1 MTNLVKHILVLGIY
15 VHMTFAT
22 KIGCGNDYVTAN
34 WDDDAF
40 KYYFMPS
47 NIEKTL
53 YCIGFDKNRLTNGD
67 ESVTVNTTG
76 AYIKDISY
84 PLKTSTKNII
94 FCTLKKYFT
103 FSSIMNNCTLTK
115 AFINILTKLYSLISQ
130 QNMLVTF
137 CQALQ
142 LNNGLS
148 MNFLACQFFRL
159 ATYMSDHPMVSPSKH
174 VQLSSIHIPS
184 TSTNVQCLS
193 FLVSFYDL
201 SDSF

>member
-1 MTNLVKHILVLGIY
+1 MRQGPL
-15 VHMTFAT
+15 F
-22 KIGCGNDYVTAN
+22 
-34 WDDDAF
+34 
-40 KYYFMPS
+40 
-47 NIEKTL
+47 IET
-53 YCIGFDKNRLTNGD
+53 
-67 ESVTVNTTG
+67 
-76 AYIKDISY
+76 SY
-84 PLKTSTKNII
+84 PLNTLTKNII

-159 ATYMSDHPMVSPSKH
+159 ATYMSDHPIELYSYPFDKH
-174 VQLSSIHIPS
+174 
-184 TSTNVQCLS
+184 TCE
-193 FLVSFYDL
+193 VSFIFGKFYL
-201 SDSF
+201 HK

>member
-1 MTNLVKHILVLGIY
+1 MIMLLQIGMMMRSGITSCHQILKRPSIALGLTEINWPMVMNLQLWMRQGPL
-15 VHMTFAT
+15 F
-22 KIGCGNDYVTAN
+22 
-34 WDDDAF
+34 
-40 KYYFMPS
+40 
-47 NIEKTL
+47 IET
-53 YCIGFDKNRLTNGD
+53 
-67 ESVTVNTTG
+67 
-76 AYIKDISY
+76 SY
-84 PLKTSTKNII
+84 PLNTLTKNII

-184 TSTNVQCLS
+184 TNTHVKCLS
-193 FLVSFYDL
+193 FLVSSTYISKWFEWL
-201 SDSF
+201 DSYQMAIWIVLF